1 MQSKG
6 SVGFEIGVD
15 VAAEAS
21 FAAFGVFPEVT
32 KNDLWEVRSTLDLRL
47 VFLESIS
54 NTVWYAVRKSLT
66 QEVEH
71 GPG

>member
-1 MQSKG
+1 VQSKG

-15 VAAEAS
+15 VATEAS

-54 NTVWYAVRKSLT
+54 NTVWYDVKRSLA
-66 QEVEH
+66 EEDEH
-71 GPG
+71 GRD